1 MKFKIPVEIF
11 GCDFGI
17 PFTGGSMKKLI
28 LFVLFFCSL
37 IFLNCREDIVVYE
50 AKAGTGDVYITSYP
64 DGADIYL
71 NGDRLGKTTPDS
83 LIDLQA
89 GVYSVR
95 LKLLGYEEETVYVNL
110 QSGQKRFINVTLGS
124 D

>member
-1 MKFKIPVEIF
+1 
-11 GCDFGI
+11 
-17 PFTGGSMKKLI
+17 MKKLI
-28 LFVLFFCSL
+28 LVVSFFC
-37 IFLNCREDIVVYE
+37 FLSCREDIVEYE
-50 AKAGTGDVYITSYP
+50 SKAGTGDVYVTSNP

-89 GVYSVR
+89 GIYSVR
-95 LKLLGYEEETVYVNL
+95 LKLLGYGEETIYVNL